1 MRNRRI
7 LHGATPAA
15 RAGAKY
21 TCMLTLYISGVPI
34 PYIPSALYTALGV
47 SFSESFLSK
56 MG

>member
-7 LHGATPAA
+7 LHCATPAA
-15 RAGAKY
+15 RVGAKY

-34 PYIPSALYTALGV
+34 PYIRSALYTVLAV